1 MVKMKNEN
9 QERNEMEKGLEV
21 EEMEGKEKAV
31 RLDLNVIDVE
41 EWQMQV
47 YNSI

>member
-1 MVKMKNEN
+1 MKNEN
-9 QERNEMEKGLEV
+9 QERNEKGVEV